1 MSKTLA
7 ILGSGHLGQQIAYY
21 AISDRHYD
29 NVVFFDDYTLDKQRD
44 GFAILGNTSN
54 VEQEFNNKSFDEI
67 IIALGYKHLS
77 IKKELFERFQDKI
90 PFGKIIHSS
99 SWIDDSAIIE
109 QGCVIYPTCAIDAN
123 STIKANTVL
132 NIGCTVAHDTIIE
145 KHCFL
150 SPRVAL
156 AGFVKIE
163 ELCIV
168 GINATIIDNITIAS
182 KTQIG
187 GGAVVIKNII
197 DFGLYV
203 GNPVR
208 FIR

>member
-7 ILGSGHLGQQIAYY
+7 LLGSGHLGQQLAYY
-21 AISDRHYD
+21 AISDKHYD
-29 NVVFFDDYTLDKQRD
+29 NVVFFDDYTSDKERN
-44 GFAILGNTSN
+44 GFAILGNTSTI
-54 VEQEFNNKSFDEI
+54 EQEFNNQTFDEI

-77 IKKELFERFQDKI
+77 VKKELFERFEGKI
-90 PFGKIIHSS
+90 PFGKIVHSS
-99 SWIDDSAIIE
+99 SWIDESAIIE
-109 QGCVIYPTCAIDAN
+109 QGCVIYPTCSIDAN
-123 STIKANTVL
+123 SIIKANTVL
-132 NIGCTVAHDTIIE
+132 NIGCTVAHDTTIE

-156 AGFVKIE
+156 AGFIKIE

-168 GINATIIDNITIAS
+168 GINATIIDNITIVP

-187 GGAVVIKNII
+187 GGSVVIKNITHS
-197 DFGLYV
+197 GLYV
-203 GNPVR
+203 GNPIR